1 MNRILLL
8 LFLMVTHFSY
18 SQVKYGSNSDAGRY
32 LTVNDAKIYYEVYG
46 EGPPLLLLHGDV
58 FGYIDEFSDCI
69 PLLSKHYRVIA
80 MGMRGH
86 GRSEI
91 GSQPFSYK
99 LFAEDALAILK
110 KESVDTVVVVG
121 FSAGAVISYYM
132 AAHYPAVVRKIA
144 ALGGGLGSFGFKKD
158 KVGEL
163 RSMNIDSLEK
173 KYPKFIKSRRE
184 IMVEPGRYQELVD
197 RLKKTWFMNNYVEP
211 EKVRSI
217 HCPSLIVGGDRDTY
231 LDITSFVS
239 TYKTIPGSQL
249 AVIPNCDH
257 VGLITKP
264 YIFSD
269 LVIPF
274 LLGK

>member
-1 MNRILLL
+1 MNRILLML
-8 LFLMVTHFSY
+8 LFMATNYSY
-18 SQVKYGSNSDAGRY
+18 GQVKYGSNPDAGRY
-32 LTVNDAKIYYEVYG
+32 LTVNGARIYYEVYG

-58 FGYIDEFSDCI
+58 FGYIDEFSGCI
-69 PLLSKHYRVIA
+69 PLLSKHFRVIA
-80 MGMRGH
+80 VGMRGH
-86 GRSEI
+86 GKSEI

-99 LFAEDALAILK
+99 LFAEDALAVLK

-132 AAHYPAVVRKIA
+132 AAHYPAVVRKFA
-144 ALGGGLGSFGFKKD
+144 ALGGGLGSFDFKKD

-163 RSMNIDSLEK
+163 KAMNIDSLEK

-184 IMVEPGRYQELVD
+184 LMVEPGRYQEVVD
-197 RLKKTWFMNNYVEP
+197 RLKKTWFMDYYVEP
-211 EKVRSI
+211 EKIKSI
-217 HCPSLIVGGDRDTY
+217 HCPSLIVGGDRDYY

-257 VGLITKP
+257 VGLILKP
-264 YIFSD
+264 FIFSD
-269 LVIPF
+269 IVIPF
-274 LLGK
+274 LRGE